1 MPDPAAFP
9 MERLVFIIGSAL
21 VLAGAASLAA
31 SLVFIR
37 RLIALL
43 PPGRLRSIWHV
54 LAFFIGFL
62 IFGYLGYLPVAW
74 ETRKEPTEL
83 GVPVVFFFV
92 GCLVLVVSVLSS
104 RAAEYVGRVALL
116 EQENITDPL
125 TGLYNRRYL
134 DQRMREE
141 TGKAERYRLPL
152 SILMIDIDHFKRI
165 NDTYGHQVGDAV
177 LNGIA
182 RVITGIA
189 RSTDIV
195 ARYGGEEIL
204 VIAPNTTI
212 SSAAAFAERIRA
224 AVEAA
229 PLIPAETCGGY
240 QALPVTVSIGVA
252 SPPPGIADAQALI
265 KSADEAL
272 YRAKE
277 GGRNRVV
284 VADA

>member
-1 MPDPAAFP
+1 
-9 MERLVFIIGSAL
+9 MEHPVFIIGSVL
-21 VLAGAASLAA
+21 VLAGAVFLTA
-31 SLVFIR
+31 SLVFLR
-37 RLIALL
+37 RLIAML
-43 PPGRLRSIWHV
+43 PPGPLRSGWRI
-54 LAFFIGFL
+54 LAFLVGCL
-62 IFGYLGYLPVAW
+62 AVSYLGYLLVEW
-74 ETRKEPTEL
+74 EIRKELTEL
-83 GVPVVFFFV
+83 GVPAVFFLV
-92 GCLVLVVSVLSS
+92 GCLVLVVSILSS
-104 RAAEYVGRVALL
+104 KAAEYVRRVALL

-134 DQRMREE
+134 DQRMNEE
-141 TGKAERYRLPL
+141 TGKAGRYRLPL
-152 SILMIDIDHFKRI
+152 SILMIDIDHFKKI
-165 NDTYGHQVGDAV
+165 NDTYGHQVGDTV

-204 VIAPNTTI
+204 VIAPNTTL

-229 PLIPAETCGGY
+229 ALIPAEACGGY
-240 QALPVTVSIGVA
+240 RALPVTVSIGVA
-252 SPPPGIADAQALI
+252 SPPPGVIDARALI
-265 KSADEAL
+265 RSADEAL

-284 VADA
+284 VAGA